1 MVLQVHKKNNAN
13 SEASLRSASER
24 LSETNLCRIV
34 QLNFGEF
41 VFRDCMK
48 RPQTRVNRLVMRRIM
63 AAYTNASPLAQSLS

>member
-1 MVLQVHKKNNAN
+1 VHKKNNAN

-41 VFRDCMK
+41 VFYELR
-48 RPQTRVNRLVMRRIM
+48 
-63 AAYTNASPLAQSLS
+63 